1 MGGAGPH
8 GPKVPAW
15 LGVPELLHPDFS
27 LFASRITASGFY
39 HAPLTPASSVESY
52 GNRGVPQHL
61 ETRVCLLPSWNL
73 PPGPAPPQ
81 LFSPRHRLL
90 SWRCRHSP
98 RLTAARILCLPEGT
112 QTPSPREGFMCPL
125 VHLWSFLFHSPSL
138 CLSSSHIPRHERF
151 ITGFPLAPCPQPS
164 LPLFSVL
171 FIANSACEFGWYFM
185 VCNLLVLPR
194 VPSLAF

>member
-1 MGGAGPH
+1 ME
-8 GPKVPAW
+8 
-15 LGVPELLHPDFS
+15 LGHMDRRSQLGLAFQNSFIQTFLFLPLES
-27 LFASRITASGFY
+27 LPRAFTTPPSHQPPQSRVT
-39 HAPLTPASSVESY
+39 

-61 ETRVCLLPSWNL
+61 EARVCLLPSWNL

-125 VHLWSFLFHSPSL
+125 VHLWSFLSHSPSL
-138 CLSSSHIPRHERF
+138 CLSSSHVPRRERF
-151 ITGFPLAPCPQPS
+151 LTGSPLAPCPQPS

-185 VCNLLVLPR
+185 VYNLLVLPQG
-194 VPSLAF
+194 PSLAF